1 MFKSFTIAA
10 LVSLTSTG
18 VFASEAHSFKA
29 SDASAISKVCEVAAN
44 QGLSAAR
51 KEGAQHGVFISRFSE
66 TVKCNGEDIRTFAK
80 SKSEMQIVKQKTQSK
95 LVAKNTSVATELCLK
110 AAKEGLDSLK
120 TYRGQVRSL
129 KCNNLPVKQ
138 FVQQVNKT
146 AL

>member
-1 MFKSFTIAA
+1 MFKSFTVAA
-10 LVSLTSTG
+10 LISLISTTA
-18 VFASEAHSFKA
+18 FASQAQSFKA
-29 SDASAISKVCEVAAN
+29 SNASAISKVCEVAAN

-51 KEGAQHGVFISRFSE
+51 KEGAQQGIFISRFSE

-80 SKSEMQIVKQKTQSK
+80 TQSDVQVASQPSKSK
-95 LVAKNTSVATELCLK
+95 LVAKNTSVATELCMK

-120 TYRGQVRSL
+120 TYRGQARSL

-138 FVQQVNKT
+138 FVQQIHRA